1 MAIVNH
7 FLHEHP
13 RVRTRGKHPS
23 SRVCGRTCVLQR
35 PVYIYCMLGCN
46 LASRQ
51 IDALMSSAWAL
62 LDPAKA
68 LRLAIGLYK
77 LSPNSHDKPMKLDC
91 GHPPG
96 SRQGRGGEEL
106 QEYGNFAESVHDDLT
121 EQALQQV
128 QSKLQE
134 RRSARSL
141 QNWEVWGRGSCVG
154 VLEAD
159 GAKTQWDLVG

>member
-1 MAIVNH
+1 
-7 FLHEHP
+7 
-13 RVRTRGKHPS
+13 
-23 SRVCGRTCVLQR
+23 
-35 PVYIYCMLGCN
+35 
-46 LASRQ
+46 
-51 IDALMSSAWAL
+51 MSSAWAL

-91 GHPPG
+91 DILQDHVKDEEE
-96 SRQGRGGEEL
+96 EEL

-121 EQALQQV
+121 EQALPASPVQV
-128 QSKLQE
+128 AREEECAFTAKLG
-134 RRSARSL
+134 S
-141 QNWEVWGRGSCVG
+141 VGRGSCVG